1 MNLHRPAK
9 NMVALQNL
17 FFYFTEKNMWGGPAE
32 PWAKTPPP
40 TWVKGG
46 DIFTHLYIKKMM
58 ALHI

>member
-40 TWVKGG
+40 
-46 DIFTHLYIKKMM
+46 HLGERRGYFHP
-58 ALHI
+58 LVY